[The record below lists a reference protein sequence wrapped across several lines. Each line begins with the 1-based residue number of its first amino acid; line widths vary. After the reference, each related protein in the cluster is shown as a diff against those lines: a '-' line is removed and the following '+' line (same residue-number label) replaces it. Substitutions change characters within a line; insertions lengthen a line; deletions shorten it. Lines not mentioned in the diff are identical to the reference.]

1 MADES
6 FAPGTL
12 GAAGRVFAPDP
23 KEKPPSLSAP
33 SGMALAVLGEIAHR
47 ALRREPGG
55 RDSVTLRGLPLSPND
70 FRWLRSVLG
79 EGEVRI
85 VINALGET
93 EILET
98 GFSGVWWIRDRDPD
112 GAVRAE
118 HVEIA
123 SVPLLASAHEDDMRV
138 AAQRLL
144 AAAEKARAGAEREPQ
159 DERPME
165 ETG

>member
-1 MADES
+1 MADD
-6 FAPGTL
+6 A
-12 GAAGRVFAPDP
+12 AAGGASGASGRVLVPDP
-23 KEKPPSLSAP
+23 KERPPSLSAP
-33 SGMALAVLGEIAHR
+33 SGMALAVLSEIAHR
-47 ALRREPGG
+47 ALRRQPGG
-55 RDSVTLRGLPLSPND
+55 RESVTLRGLPLSPND

-85 VINALGET
+85 VIDALGET

-112 GAVRAE
+112 GSVRAE

-123 SVPLLASAHEDDMRV
+123 SVPLLASAHEDDMHV
-138 AAQRLL
+138 AAQRLSAL
-144 AAAEKARAGAEREPQ
+144 AAEARAGSERETE

-165 ETG
+165 GTG